1 MKDAEQVAHALSI
14 TPETIRVRLAA
25 VGLSSTDRDLLRAAA
40 PSAEAIA
47 DEFLTTLYR
56 RLRDYPDGAALLGSE
71 AQVDRLK
78 RMQRGYLDELFRSEM
93 DWDYALRRL
102 WVGVVHHRVR
112 LAPQWYLTTY
122 SHFVCDHLEMLFAA
136 SPSAAIAHEQA
147 VVLLKTVFFDA
158 SLALDSYGRSEEAEL
173 WSRAQQDDARPAH
186 ELRADERAA
195 DGAGRPAAGPGSGYS
210 RIRLTGECTLE
221 RRAFIGLTD
230 EDIAELR
237 TLRGL
242 IERETPAVLDEFYE
256 FLSGVPEMAALVPP
270 ATAVRLK
277 QQVASYWLELV
288 EGDFGRTHAASR
300 MRIGVMHEK
309 IGVGPQWYLAGL
321 ARQLAGFLR
330 VLAAERPGAIAPIR
344 ALVRAV
350 FFDLSFVIDAYMD
363 ARATTLMRT
372 EGYANQLVAG
382 LASAVAVVDG
392 RDRLLS
398 ANRTLLSMI
407 GGDPAVLFLMPVE
420 SAIPIPE
427 AGRMLKALRDG
438 GESRLV
444 GAGKLG
450 SRSLRITVM
459 ALSGHPG
466 GEGTVALVVDD
477 LTDLLRI
484 TSDLDSRTDHFE
496 HLADSVGAVLWEMD
510 VASWTIT
517 AINRAAIGLTGYRDL
532 FLLGRPGAWLERI
545 AEPDRDRFRSCA
557 RALRPCEKCELDY
570 RIVRADGEQA
580 WVRSRFAY
588 MGEGDAR
595 RLVASTFDITASRRS
610 HELHLE
616 GIATIAG
623 GVAHVVNNCLTGVL
637 GNIELHAS
645 ETGGL
650 ERSPLLAGAVAS
662 TRKAAVMAGRLLTFA
677 GQHPLHPVPLSISAA
692 VEQSLPR
699 LQPLVGDAVRIRV
712 ELESE
717 PWLCRLDPEMLDTAL
732 ECLASNAAEALG
744 GQGELVIRT
753 RNVAGGEPGVE
764 DAGFGSEWFE
774 LEFADDGVGMSES
787 VRAHAIEPFFTTR
800 SLAEASGLGLSMV
813 HGFVTQSGGLVSL
826 SSRPGEGTTIRL
838 RFPRATSAAAAPR
851 TSSVPSVLLVEDDE
865 GIRRMTAGMIRRLG
879 YRVHETGSVA
889 EAVSLQR
896 SLSPHVLVSD
906 VVLGQ
911 GTDGVTLAQQLAAAD
926 PELAVILVSGYAR
939 TNFDLS
945 SLPAGHVFLAKPF
958 TMAQLGRC
966 LAAVAPQPA

>member
-1 MKDAEQVAHALSI
+1 
-14 TPETIRVRLAA
+14 
-25 VGLSSTDRDLLRAAA
+25 
-40 PSAEAIA
+40 
-47 DEFLTTLYR
+47 
-56 RLRDYPDGAALLGSE
+56 
-71 AQVDRLK
+71 
-78 RMQRGYLDELFRSEM
+78 
-93 DWDYALRRL
+93 
-102 WVGVVHHRVR
+102 
-112 LAPQWYLTTY
+112 
-122 SHFVCDHLEMLFAA
+122 
-136 SPSAAIAHEQA
+136 
-147 VVLLKTVFFDA
+147 
-158 SLALDSYGRSEEAEL
+158 
-173 WSRAQQDDARPAH
+173 
-186 ELRADERAA
+186 
-195 DGAGRPAAGPGSGYS
+195 
-210 RIRLTGECTLE
+210 
-221 RRAFIGLTD
+221 
-230 EDIAELR
+230 
-237 TLRGL
+237 
-242 IERETPAVLDEFYE
+242 
-256 FLSGVPEMAALVPP
+256 
-270 ATAVRLK
+270 
-277 QQVASYWLELV
+277 
-288 EGDFGRTHAASR
+288 
-300 MRIGVMHEK
+300 
-309 IGVGPQWYLAGL
+309 
-321 ARQLAGFLR
+321 
-330 VLAAERPGAIAPIR
+330 
-344 ALVRAV
+344 
-350 FFDLSFVIDAYMD
+350 
-363 ARATTLMRT
+363 
-372 EGYANQLVAG
+372 
-382 LASAVAVVDG
+382 
-392 RDRLLS
+392 
-398 ANRTLLSMI
+398 
-407 GGDPAVLFLMPVE
+407 
-420 SAIPIPE
+420 
-427 AGRMLKALRDG
+427 
-438 GESRLV
+438 
-444 GAGKLG
+444 
-450 SRSLRITVM
+450 
-459 ALSGHPG
+459 
-466 GEGTVALVVDD
+466 VALVVDD

-484 TSDLDSRTDHFE
+484 SSDLESRTDHFE

-557 RALRPCEKCELDY
+557 QALKPGERCELDY

-677 GQHPLHPVPLSISAA
+677 GQHPLHPVPLSISAP
-692 VEQSLPR
+692 EQRHLRPR
-699 LQPLVGDAVRIRV
+699 CRRGPIQV
-712 ELESE
+712 ELESRG
-717 PWLCRLDPEMLDTAL
+717 CMADPEMLAG
-732 ECLASNAAEALG
+732 LASNAAEALG

-764 DAGFGSEWFE
+764 GAGFGSEWFE

-906 VVLGQ
+906 IVLGQ

-939 TNFDLS
+939 ANFDLS